1 MSSGRIAGKSAIVT
15 GAGSGIGRG
24 IARRFAAEGASV
36 TVADLAFE
44 AAQET
49 VSQIIER
56 GGRAIALRVN
66 VTDADDV
73 AAMTQATV
81 DSFGGIDILV
91 NNAGISFG
99 DTLRLHEL
107 EQDAWQRLLD
117 VNLTGVFLCCKHTL
131 PALMERGGGGSIV
144 NIASAAAIG
153 MAPRAGYAA
162 SKGGVVALTRSLAFQ
177 YGEYGIRVN
186 AICPGPVETP
196 MSNAVRASGMYDD
209 DGIVDLSIKRR
220 GTPDDIASAALYFA
234 SDEARYVTSDILPV
248 DGGSLRLR
256 AEKFR
261 GR

>member
-1 MSSGRIAGKSAIVT
+1 MAGKRLAGKTAIVT

-24 IARRFAAEGASV
+24 IAHRFAAHGATV
-36 TVADLAFE
+36 VVADLSEDAALATVGEIEELGGVAVGVRADVSQADDAAAMAE
-44 AAQET
+44 AALGA
-49 VSQIIER
+49 
-56 GGRAIALRVN
+56 GGRI
-66 VTDADDV
+66 DV
-73 AAMTQATV
+73 
-81 DSFGGIDILV
+81 LV

-99 DTLRLHEL
+99 DTLKLHEL
-107 EQDAWQRLLD
+107 DEAAWQRILN
-117 VNLTGVFLCCKHTL
+117 VNLTGVFQCCKHVL
-131 PALMERGGGGSIV
+131 PAMLAQEAGSIV

-220 GTPDDIASAALYFA
+220 GTPEDIANAALYFA
-234 SDEARYVTSDILPV
+234 SDESRYVTSDILPV
-248 DGGSLRLR
+248 DGGALRLR
-256 AEKFR
+256 AERFR

>member
-1 MSSGRIAGKSAIVT
+1 MSTGRISGKTAIVT
-15 GAGSGIGRG
+15 GGGSGIGRG
-24 IARRFAAEGASV
+24 ISLRFAREGAAV
-36 TVADLAFE
+36 TVADMSMEGAE
-44 AAQET
+44 ET
-49 VSQIIER
+49 VARIVAA
-56 GGRAIALRVN
+56 GGRAIAVRTN
-66 VTDADDV
+66 VTDGAEV
-73 AAMTQATV
+73 AAMTAATV
-81 DSFGGIDILV
+81 EAFGGLDILV

-107 EQDAWQRLLD
+107 ELDGWQRIMD
-117 VNLTGVFLCCKHTL
+117 VNLTGVFHCCKYAI
-131 PALMERGGGGSIV
+131 PAFLERGAGSIV

-153 MAPRAGYAA
+153 MAPRAAYAA

-177 YGEYGIRVN
+177 YGEYGIRAN

-234 SDEARYVTSDILPV
+234 SDESRYVTSDILPV
-248 DGGSLRLR
+248 DGGALRLR
-256 AEKFR
+256 AERFR